1 MRLKYLKINGPHS
14 HLECQDEFENS
25 LRKYSK
31 IKLEVVSR
39 KLSFLQS
46 LILKILPVGIFPF
59 FKKNKVSKIALL
71 FGPSFNY
78 LFPDFL
84 LSDNNYIYMY
94 DAWPRHH
101 ILIEKRCTQ
110 LNVKTLFLS
119 SKECVNQFNLKK
131 TSRLSCFW
139 IPEGIDPTFYSFLD
153 YENKT
158 IDVLEFGR
166 KYEYY
171 HNLIKPI
178 LLENKKVHLFEKNKN
193 RVIFEGRND
202 FTNALANSKISI
214 CFPSSISHPER
225 CEGVSTMTLRYLQ
238 SMASK
243 CLIVGVLPDEML
255 ELF

>member
-1 MRLKYLKINGPHS
+1 
-14 HLECQDEFENS
+14 
-25 LRKYSK
+25 
-31 IKLEVVSR
+31 
-39 KLSFLQS
+39 
-46 LILKILPVGIFPF
+46 
-59 FKKNKVSKIALL
+59 
-71 FGPSFNY
+71 
-78 LFPDFL
+78 
-84 LSDNNYIYMY
+84 
-94 DAWPRHH
+94 
-101 ILIEKRCTQ
+101 
-110 LNVKTLFLS
+110 
-119 SKECVNQFNLKK
+119 
-131 TSRLSCFW
+131 
-139 IPEGIDPTFYSFLD
+139 LD

-193 RVIFEGRND
+193 RVVFEGRND

-255 ELF
+255 ELFGYCPIVNVDLNNPGQQILDILNDYEKYIPLIEKNYEQVKMNHTWANRFESIFEKISDEIN